1 MEKSA
6 AASPINTPNSEQS
19 TKPLTWSR
27 YKYPGSLIRFGIFLL
42 TLALLAYSIDF
53 LGVDLSRILPMF
65 GKVGEVLATRY
76 YPPDIEYV
84 LQPDYLSAVIE
95 TIQMAY
101 LGALFGMLIAAPL
114 AWFASYN
121 MTLSKRYV
129 YPVARLTIMGSRSV
143 HEMIWT
149 ILFVTILGFGM
160 LPGVCALVMFCIGF
174 AGKLF
179 AEEIEMIDMGPVD
192 AMKSTGANPLQV
204 VMYAVW
210 PQVRV
215 AWTGIAIYTWDV
227 AFRAATVV
235 GFFGAGGMGW
245 YLKRNVQQIET
256 ERVAAILVSIVALV
270 ILSELV
276 SAWCRHRLAK
286 ARQIEGKIEEP
297 ETGGA

>member
-1 MEKSA
+1 MEKSLP
-6 AASPINTPNSEQS
+6 ASSHDMTDKNQQPTR
-19 TKPLTWSR
+19 PLTWSR
-27 YKYPGSLIRFGIFLL
+27 YKYPGSLIRFG
-42 TLALLAYSIDF
+42 ALLATLVAMGYSINF
-53 LGVDLSRILPMF
+53 LNIDLSRLLPMF

-84 LQPDYLSAVIE
+84 LQTDYLGAVVE
-95 TIQMAY
+95 SIQMAY

-114 AWFASYN
+114 AWFAAYN
-121 MTLSKRYV
+121 VTVSKRFV
-129 YPVARLTIMGSRSV
+129 YPIARLFIMGSRSV

-149 ILFVTILGFGM
+149 ILFVTVLGFGM

-192 AMKSTGANPLQV
+192 AMKATGANPLQV

-270 ILSELV
+270 IVSELI
-276 SAWCRHRLAK
+276 SAWCRHKVAK
-286 ARQIEGKIEEP
+286 AKQVELVNEED
-297 ETGGA
+297 